1 MKNLIDYILLE
12 ELGISNDVVTITS
25 KVKSEI
31 GKDYTQNSGVRD
43 EDYRWLP
50 LSTSE
55 KILTFHRCIS
65 IKFESDTFL
74 IKYYV
79 VDDGINKNSTIQ
91 KYFRKYFSGFDIKA
105 NELKLFLIGDGKRI
119 FWQKTDAT
127 LQHEIEH
134 WYQQYRKGDDL
145 INQSHLK
152 KYNKYRDLVK
162 SNDPIK
168 QNIGLIYYYFEKIE
182 HDAIMNGLYNMIMS
196 TNSVS
201 YVDKPENILK
211 EYQHYK
217 NINEIKKIIDS
228 IEKDE
233 VYKSV
238 FVNALNDINKSF
250 DSFIKVANKVIN
262 MYAKGFGRTLYKA
275 KKDLDERYK
284 NMIN

>member
-50 LSTSE
+50 LSASE
-55 KILTFHRCIS
+55 KILVFHRCIP

-74 IKYYV
+74 VKYYV

-91 KYFRKYFSGFDIKA
+91 KYFRKYFSSFDIKA

-119 FWQKTDAT
+119 FWQRTDAT
-127 LQHEIEH
+127 LQHEVEH

-145 INQSHLK
+145 INQLHLK

-168 QNIGLIYYYFEKIE
+168 QNIGMIYYYFEKIE
-182 HDAIMNGLYNMIMS
+182 HDAIMNGLYNMVMS

-211 EYQHYK
+211 EYLHYN
-217 NINEIKKIIDS
+217 NINGIKKTVELIG
-228 IEKDE
+228 KDE
-233 VYKSV
+233 VYKSKY
-238 FVNALNDINKSF
+238 VNALNDINKSF

-262 MYAKGFGRTLYKA
+262 MYTKGFGRTLYKA
-275 KKDLDERYK
+275 KKYLDERYK